1 MALNVKDI
9 EVMEEKTNVLDH
21 ILFCLF
27 WFILLSCMLFLVIE
41 IAVNMSFHF
50 EKPSFVKHVM
60 FSL

>member
-21 ILFCLF
+21 ILL
-27 WFILLSCMLFLVIE
+27 FILVYTLVLHVISSNWD
-41 IAVNMSFHF
+41 IAVVSFHF